1 MIINNNISGLNA
13 YNQMNRNNTL
23 MQKSMERLSSGLRI
37 NSAADDAAG
46 LAISEKMRAQIRGL
60 NQAQSNVQDGISLI
74 QTAEGGF
81 KTGQEVLKRIN
92 ELAVKASSETMGD
105 DELETIGIEINEL
118 LEELDTT
125 ASKTSFNG
133 KKLLDGTANLNISV
147 GANGEAL
154 NVNIGSMSTS
164 VLGDSTNKLDSFKT
178 GGTNQVVD
186 RTTALALIGA
196 SEEALKTLSTERAT
210 LGAKENRMEFTLEN
224 LKSTSKNLTEAES
237 RIRDV
242 DVAKEMME
250 MTKHQILSQASSS
263 MLAQSMQSQQLV
275 LQLLR

>member
-46 LAISEKMRAQIRGL
+46 LAISEKMRTQIRGL